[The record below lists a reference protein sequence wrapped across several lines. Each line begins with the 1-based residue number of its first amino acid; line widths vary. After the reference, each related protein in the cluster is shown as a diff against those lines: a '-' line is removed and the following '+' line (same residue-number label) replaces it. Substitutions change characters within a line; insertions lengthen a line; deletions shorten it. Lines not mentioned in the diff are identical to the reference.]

1 VARVGLARNVA
12 PDAGTI
18 GRMQRLPHGYTHD
31 TRSDGTM
38 VVKRY
43 QGPYADGRRSTERMV
58 LSRLADSVVPVPHLI
73 DAPAGSLRMRH
84 VAGVHGQDLIVN
96 GLAGP
101 VLRSCGRTLRQ
112 LQKVEPA
119 TVLGGMPGGARAV
132 LVHGD
137 YGPNNMLFAP
147 ITHTTAAVIDWEWAH
162 AGDPVEDLAWCEW
175 IIRMHHPEAVDHL
188 PELFD
193 AYGERPNWA
202 RRQDAMLAKCHQML
216 ELFRP
221 ADATTG
227 TQRWQRNLEITR
239 QWNDMA

>member
-1 VARVGLARNVA
+1 VGLARNVA
-12 PDAGTI
+12 PEAGTI

-43 QGPYADGRRSTERMV
+43 QGPYADGRRSTERML
-58 LSRLADSVVPVPHLI
+58 LSRLAGSVVPVPHLI
-73 DAPAGSLRMRH
+73 DAPAGALRMRH
-84 VAGVHGQDLIVN
+84 VAGVHGQDLIIT

-137 YGPNNMLFAP
+137 YGPNNMLFDP

-175 IIRMHHPEAVDHL
+175 ITACTILKPSTISQSCSTHTASTPTGPSDRTPCWQNATRCSNYSGQRMPQQVHSDGNGTSRL
-188 PELFD
+188 PGNGMTWPD
-193 AYGERPNWA
+193 P
-202 RRQDAMLAKCHQML
+202 
-216 ELFRP
+216 
-221 ADATTG
+221 
-227 TQRWQRNLEITR
+227 
-239 QWNDMA
+239 